1 MVVRKKTGFIF
12 LEILISIALIGVVF
26 LTFLGI
32 NAMVLNISQS
42 ITLST
47 RALALVKG
55 EIEAVRSFR
64 DANTWSDFTNV
75 NFGGNNDYYF
85 SISGSN
91 WVRNTGTETVDVFS
105 RKVVFDQVYR
115 DGGGNIASSGTLDS
129 QTIKMTATVSWS
141 PSKSIQIVDYLTN
154 WQAK

>member
-1 MVVRKKTGFIF
+1 MINEKGFIF
-12 LEILISIALIGVVF
+12 LEILISVALISVVF
-26 LTFLGI
+26 VTFLGI
-32 NAMVLNISQS
+32 NSMVLNISQS

-47 RALALVKG
+47 RALALARG

-75 NFGGNNDYYF
+75 NFGGSNNYYF
-85 SISGSN
+85 SISGSS
-91 WVRNTGTETVDVFS
+91 WVRNAGTETVDVFS

-115 DGGGNIASSGTLDS
+115 DGSGNIASSGTLDS
-129 QTIKMTATVSWS
+129 ETIKMTVTVSWP